1 LGRITYLLED
11 PRPSRL
17 QTAFPK
23 GFQTALLALGVRPF
37 SVLEEIRCVP
47 QGLKLRQR

>member
-23 GFQTALLALGVRPF
+23 GFQTALLALGVHPF
-37 SVLEEIRCVP
+37 SVLEEIAAC
-47 QGLKLRQR
+47 LRG